1 MDKTA
6 FLSLLRA
13 GLAGLPQEDIDERVN
28 FYSEMIDDYVEEG
41 LSEEEATS
49 RIGSANEIAAQIIAD
64 TSPSAAEEGKTKH
77 RRRLG
82 VTAIVLIILGSPI
95 WLSLLIS
102 AFAVVFSLYVS
113 LWAVIVS
120 FWSVF
125 GALCSCS
132 FACILGGA
140 AMSVTGFSIQGI
152 AMIGA
157 GLVCGGLSVFTFYG
171 CKAAT
176 KGTVLLSKKFILGI
190 VRKLS
195 KKEDA

>member
-1 MDKTA
+1 MDKNT

-13 GLAGLPQEDIDERVN
+13 GLSGLPQEDIDERVN
-28 FYSEMIDDYVEEG
+28 FYGEMIDDYVEEG
-41 LSEEEATS
+41 LSEEEATC
-49 RIGSANEIAAQIIAD
+49 RIGSANEIAAQIVAD
-64 TSPSAAEEGKTKH
+64 TSPTTAEEGKTKP

-102 AFAVVFSLYVS
+102 AFAVVISLYVS
-113 LWAVIVS
+113 LWAVIIC

-125 GALCSCS
+125 GAMCSCS

-140 AMSVTGFSIQGI
+140 AMIVVGFSIQGI

-157 GLVCGGLSVFTFYG
+157 GLFCGGLSIFTFYG
-171 CKAAT
+171 CKAAS
-176 KGTVLLSKKFILGI
+176 KGTVLLSKKII
-190 VRKLS
+190 QETVRKIS